1 MQACETHSINA
12 AKGHMNDQKLQDK
25 RGIAFV
31 DSIFG
36 RDRQLENT
44 EKLMAPM
51 RLWNSKFDTD
61 CEDILRKTSA
71 YKVIEV
77 SSLEN

>member
-1 MQACETHSINA
+1 VQACETHSINA
-12 AKGHMNDQKLQDK
+12 AKGHKNDQKLQDK
-25 RGIAFV
+25 RGIALV

-44 EKLMAPM
+44 EKLMAAM

-61 CEDILRKTSA
+61 CEDTLRKTSA